1 MAGSILIVPVWL
13 VAFIGKIVTG
23 DHGPVLISLVRVGK
37 NGRRFYYYKFRTM
50 YMDARDRYDKWILD
64 GKKEKDP
71 RFTPVGRMLRALRI
85 ENLPSAWNVL
95 WGDMSMVGNPAPSLP
110 EFIEYSAFHRK
121 SLSVKPGII
130 GFWQVYSREHR
141 LLTEEEQSEYDQ
153 EYILNWTVGLDLRII
168 SGQYVLFAGL
178 CQRESLSCRHSWLM
192 R

>member
-1 MAGSILIVPVWL
+1 
-13 VAFIGKIVTG
+13 
-23 DHGPVLISLVRVGK
+23 
-37 NGRRFYYYKFRTM
+37 
-50 YMDARDRYDKWILD
+50 
-64 GKKEKDP
+64 
-71 RFTPVGRMLRALRI
+71 
-85 ENLPSAWNVL
+85 
-95 WGDMSMVGNPAPSLP
+95 MSMVGNPAPSLP

-168 SGQYVLFAGL
+168 SGQYVLCAGL